1 MRATTFPMMETTSG
15 MRSPTDSAEIPLLG
29 RAGEARLPLLAI
41 ALLSGV
47 VNLLALTSPLFMLQV
62 YDRVLAS
69 GSIPTLVG
77 LAILAAGL
85 YAFQALL
92 DIIRARM
99 LLRIGEAFDQNLS
112 PKVYHAVVRLP
123 LLIRMPG
130 DGLQPLRDLDNVR
143 SFLAGN
149 GPTAFFDLPW
159 MPLYLGISFLF
170 HFWIGVTALTGT
182 ILLVSLTILT
192 NLLSRRSIRDAT
204 AANMARNGLLEAAR
218 RNAEIVHAMG
228 LGSRTASHWQTVNLD
243 YLGANRRSGDV
254 MSGLQTLARALR
266 MLLQSALLG
275 VGAWLV
281 ISQEATGGVMIASS
295 IMMGRALAPVDQAI
309 SAWKPYLMA
318 RQSWTRLRELLKR
331 VPEEQPV
338 MSLPPPRMD
347 LKVEHLVVAAPGEKT
362 PTVAG
367 IAFSVVAGQALG
379 IIGPSGSGKS
389 TLARALVGA
398 WAPLSGKVRLDGAS
412 LDQWNRT
419 ELGPHIGYLPQGVEL
434 FDGTIADNIAR
445 FDAEP
450 DPQAIV
456 AAAQTAGAH
465 EIILRMALG
474 YDTPI
479 GEGGSALSAGQ
490 RQRIGLARALYR
502 DPFLVVLDEPNANL
516 DAEGEAAVVSAI
528 GAVRGRG
535 GIVIVVAHRPS
546 AIGAVDLVLMLE
558 GGRQRAFGRRETV
571 LAEVLQTPLD
581 RRPPA
586 RPYQPAPYGL
596 TPLRVV
602 ATPERK
608 SRTAGP
614 HAGNEEDADAA
625 Q

>member
-1 MRATTFPMMETTSG
+1 METTSG
-15 MRSPTDSAEIPLLG
+15 MRSTTDSAQMPLLG
-29 RAGEARLPLLAI
+29 HAGDLRLPLLAI

-62 YDRVLAS
+62 YDRVLSS

-77 LAILAAGL
+77 LAVLAASL

-99 LLRIGEAFDQNLS
+99 LLRIGEAFDHGLS
-112 PKVYHAVVRLP
+112 PRVYHAVIRLP

-143 SFLAGN
+143 SFLSGN

-182 ILLVSLTILT
+182 ILLVSLTLLT
-192 NLLSRRSIRDAT
+192 HLLSRRPIRDAT
-204 AANMARNGLLEAAR
+204 VANMARNGLLEAAR
-218 RNAEIVHAMG
+218 RNAEIVHVMG
-228 LGSRTASHWQTVNLD
+228 LGSRTASHWQTANLN
-243 YLGANRRSGDV
+243 YLTANRRSGDV
-254 MSGLQTLARALR
+254 MGGLGTLSRALR
-266 MLLQSALLG
+266 MILQSALLG

-295 IMMGRALAPVDQAI
+295 IMMGRALSPVDQAI

-318 RQSWTRLRELLKR
+318 RQSWTRLQELLTR
-331 VPEEQPV
+331 VPPEQQV
-338 MSLPPPRMD
+338 MPLPAPRMD
-347 LKVEHLVVAAPGEKT
+347 LKVESLAVAPPGEKT

-367 IAFSVVAGQALG
+367 IAFTILAGQALG

-389 TLARALVGA
+389 TLSRALVGA
-398 WAPLSGKVRLDGAS
+398 WASVTGKVRLDGAS
-412 LDQWNRT
+412 FDQWNR
-419 ELGPHIGYLPQGVEL
+419 EDLGSHIGYLPQGVEL
-434 FDGTIADNIAR
+434 FDGTIAANIAR
-445 FDAEP
+445 FETAP
-450 DPQAIV
+450 DFQAIV

-465 EIILRMALG
+465 EMILRMEHG
-474 YDTPI
+474 YDTTI

-516 DAEGEAAVVSAI
+516 DAEGEAAVVKAI
-528 GAVRGRG
+528 GSVRTRG

-558 GGRQRAFGRRETV
+558 QGRQRAFGKRETV
-571 LAEVLQTPLD
+571 LAEVLQTAPTS
-581 RRPPA
+581 RQAP

-602 ATPERK
+602 APPDDGAQ
-608 SRTAGP
+608 SRSPRANG
-614 HAGNEEDADAA
+614 EDADAA
-625 Q
+625 E

>member
-1 MRATTFPMMETTSG
+1 MRATASPAMETTSA
-15 MRSPTDSAEIPLLG
+15 MRSTTDSTEMTLLG
-29 RAGEARLPLLAI
+29 NTGDLRLPLLAI

-62 YDRVLAS
+62 YDRVLSS

-77 LAILAAGL
+77 LAVLAASL

-99 LLRIGEAFDQNLS
+99 LLRIGEAFDHGLS
-112 PKVYHAVVRLP
+112 PRVYHAVIRLP

-143 SFLAGN
+143 SFLSGN

-182 ILLVSLTILT
+182 ILLVSLTLLT
-192 NLLSRRSIRDAT
+192 HLLSRRSIRDAT
-204 AANMARNGLLEAAR
+204 VANMARNGLLEAAR
-218 RNAEIVHAMG
+218 RNAEIVHVMG
-228 LGSRTASHWQTVNLD
+228 LGSRTASHWQTANLN
-243 YLGANRRSGDV
+243 YLIANRRSGDV
-254 MSGLQTLARALR
+254 MGGLGTLSRALR
-266 MLLQSALLG
+266 MILQSALLG

-318 RQSWTRLRELLKR
+318 RQSWTRLQELLTR
-331 VPEEQPV
+331 VPPEQQV
-338 MSLPPPRMD
+338 MPLPAPRMD
-347 LKVEHLVVAAPGEKT
+347 LKVESLAVAPPGEKI

-367 IAFSVVAGQALG
+367 IAFTILAGQALG

-389 TLARALVGA
+389 TLSRALVGA
-398 WAPLSGKVRLDGAS
+398 WTPVTGKVRLDGAS
-412 LDQWNRT
+412 FDQWNRT
-419 ELGPHIGYLPQGVEL
+419 ELGSHIGYLPQGVEL
-434 FDGTIADNIAR
+434 FDGTIAENIAR
-445 FDAEP
+445 FETAP
-450 DPQAIV
+450 DFQAIV

-465 EIILRMALG
+465 EMILRMEHG

-516 DAEGEAAVVSAI
+516 DAEGEAAVVKAI
-528 GAVRGRG
+528 GSVRVRG

-558 GGRQRAFGRRETV
+558 GGRQRAFGKRETV
-571 LAEVLQTPLD
+571 LAEVLQTA
-581 RRPPA
+581 PA
-586 RPYQPAPYGL
+586 SRQAPRPYQPAPYGL

-602 ATPERK
+602 APPDDCGQ
-608 SRTAGP
+608 SRSPRANG
-614 HAGNEEDADAA
+614 EDADAA